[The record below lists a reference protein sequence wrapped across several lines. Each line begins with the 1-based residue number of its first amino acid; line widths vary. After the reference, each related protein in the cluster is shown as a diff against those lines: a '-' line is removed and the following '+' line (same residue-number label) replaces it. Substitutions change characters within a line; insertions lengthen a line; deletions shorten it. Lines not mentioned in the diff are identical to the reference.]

1 MKYLPIIICALALC
15 LGEAYAAEQD
25 TDTDKK
31 VLAAWEKNCAPCHG
45 KNGKGTTTI
54 GRKMKA
60 ADLTSEKI
68 QKKYKDKQEE
78 IVKLISEGLIKDKKV
93 IMKPLKDKLE
103 EEDMKELAKYLE
115 ELGKKKDEK

>member
-15 LGEAYAAEQD
+15 LGEAYAAEQ
-25 TDTDKK
+25 TDADKK
-31 VLAAWEKNCAPCHG
+31 VPAVWAKNCAPCHG
-45 KNGKGTTTI
+45 GNGQGTTTI

-78 IVKLISEGLIKDKKV
+78 VIKLISEGLIKDKKI